1 MKDDLVEQ
9 LRDEAG
15 RNGGQGAYAWRS
27 RELCGKAAAK
37 ILSLQS
43 QLAAAQ
49 EKLARAEGVIK
60 NAQHIFEECSVTFG
74 VCCCGDDM
82 EIHAEPMSCG
92 HSPVDQGAYSVM
104 RWQEEA
110 STTLAALREPA
121 AEVGSV

>member
-15 RNGGQGAYAWRS
+15 RNGGQGAYAWRP

-49 EKLARAEGVIK
+49 EKLARAEK
-60 NAQHIFEECSVTFG
+60 ALEWYAEETLTYAITQS
-74 VCCCGDDM
+74 
-82 EIHAEPMSCG
+82 AEPRSAVHADKG
-92 HSPVDQGAYSVM
+92 KRA
-104 RWQEEA
+104 RA
-110 STTLAALREPA
+110 TLAALRDPA
-121 AEVGSV
+121 AEEGRW